1 MCRLDLHPCLHVETQ
16 LLGQGQSRT
25 WPCAL
30 PAVRAEQRGL
40 QGSEHQSKHFL
51 LRALLGEDG
60 RWGSPEVLEWVGAL
74 KVDHGFKAICMS
86 LGRMPSPSEPPLPC
100 MENAGSLSS
109 CLLAEAVRTHG
120 STQLLGVNSLNPHNT
135 GCSHEP
141 ISQMSTLRGSRG

>member
-1 MCRLDLHPCLHVETQ
+1 MGEPRGPGVGGGVEGGPWVQ
-16 LLGQGQSRT
+16 GHMHEFGQD
-25 WPCAL
+25 
-30 PAVRAEQRGL
+30 AEPL
-40 QGSEHQSKHFL
+40 
-51 LRALLGEDG
+51 
-60 RWGSPEVLEWVGAL
+60 
-74 KVDHGFKAICMS
+74 
-86 LGRMPSPSEPPLPC
+86 LPC